1 MTKQTNST
9 SSERTWTAEAI
20 TQEYLSF
27 FRSRGHTQ
35 VPGSPLAVP
44 GSGTSFIV
52 AGMQQFIPSF
62 RGEQPPPAPRITDIQ
77 RCLRTPDLDEVGSNG
92 RKLTAFHML
101 GNWSIGDYGRREAIA
116 LSHELLGR
124 FGLDWSQMYVT
135 TYAGDEALGIP
146 PDEETVALWREIG
159 VPHER
164 IVPLGSEDNLWTMG
178 GPGPCGPDT
187 EIFVDRGEALGCGRP
202 ECRPGCACERFL
214 EIWNLVFI
222 EYELLSEGSVTP
234 LPMRSIDTGMGLERV
249 AAVLQGAPSV
259 FEIDLFAPASRYLA
273 TLVGATDVSQTSSGG
288 CPLPSGSPLPLQGRG
303 PGGEER
309 ARRVILDHTRS
320 ALFAMLEGIYA
331 GRDGR
336 ESVVRRLIRR
346 AARQGRVLGIEGPFL
361 GELVDPLAQAHTDLL
376 TAEQRQRVPSLAQML
391 ADEERRFARVL
402 DLGLRLLDRMTPDE
416 DGQVPGAEIFRLE
429 AERGFPADL
438 AGEVLAERGLVV
450 DWRGYERAVEEHH
463 TISRMSAQR
472 RFASR

>member
-27 FRSRGHTQ
+27 FRSRGHIQ

-52 AGMQQFIPSF
+52 AGMQQFIPFF
-62 RGEQPPPAPRITDIQ
+62 RGEQHEPAPRLTDIQ

-101 GNWSIGDYGRREAIA
+101 GNWSIGDYGRREAIELA
-116 LSHELLGR
+116 RELLGR
-124 FGLDWSQMYVT
+124 FGLDWSRMYVT
-135 TYAGDEALGIP
+135 TFAGDEALGIP
-146 PDEETVALWREIG
+146 PDEETVTLWREIG

-187 EIFVDRGEALGCGRP
+187 EIFVDRGVALGCGKP
-202 ECRPGCACERFL
+202 DCRPGCACERFL

-222 EYELLSEGSVTP
+222 EYDLLSEGSVTP
-234 LPMRSIDTGMGLERV
+234 LLMRSSDTGMGLERV
-249 AAVLQGAPSV
+249 AAVLQGVPSV
-259 FEIDLFAPASRYLA
+259 FEIDLFTPANQRLDE
-273 TLVGATDVSQTSSGG
+273 LTSPPTPSPRRGG
-288 CPLPSGSPLPLQGRG
+288 VAQPCAAAN
-303 PGGEER
+303 GEER

-320 ALFAMLEGIYA
+320 ALFAMLEGIYP

-346 AARQGRVLGIEGPFL
+346 AVRQGRVLGIEGSFL
-361 GELVDPLAQAHTDLL
+361 GELVGPLAEAHTDLL
-376 TAEQRQRVPSLAQML
+376 TAEQRQRVPSLAQL
-391 ADEERRFARVL
+391 LTDEERRFARVL
-402 DLGLRLLDRMTPDE
+402 DLGLRRLEHMTPDE
-416 DGQVPGAEIFRLE
+416 DGLVSGAELFRLE

-472 RFASR
+472 RFASQ